1 MSDEILMDIQRTL
14 GRIEQKIDGHV
25 TSFTQHVADD
35 KVVARAL
42 FERIEP
48 LQLEQARQKGA
59 AKVWSLVGA
68 AGGAL
73 LGIVGSYLSNR
84 H

>member
-14 GRIEQKIDGHV
+14 GRVEQKIDGHAV
-25 TSFTQHVADD
+25 SLTQHVADD

-42 FERIEP
+42 FERIEV
-48 LQLEQARQKGA
+48 LQLGMAQQRGS
-59 AKVWSLVGA
+59 AKVWSMLAVA
-68 AGGAL
+68 AGAILGAVSSFFA
-73 LGIVGSYLSNR
+73 GR